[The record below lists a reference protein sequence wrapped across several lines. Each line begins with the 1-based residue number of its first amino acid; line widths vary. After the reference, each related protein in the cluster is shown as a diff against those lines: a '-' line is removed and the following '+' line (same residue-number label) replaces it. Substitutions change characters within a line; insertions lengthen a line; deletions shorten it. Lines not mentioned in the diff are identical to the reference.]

1 MKNTFG
7 FSGAVFTC
15 ILVVFSALSTVRAE
29 QDSVS
34 GQEPAAGE
42 ERKRDPEKSKVEG
55 QDTDPPVEEEA
66 ESEGDRGSSGV
77 NSPSDEK
84 ADLRDPE
91 GDATKEAHED
101 NEPVKRS
108 EKKQSDDGEVVG
120 DGEESEEIE
129 IDPPRKRSRRK
140 KFLKRPPGPIGV
152 LEKLWVLDVGFGLA
166 VPFKKEQGQPGMG
179 IHIRLGAGR
188 RLVQSGN
195 FSLWAGFGVLF
206 HSVTG
211 EDSVVLNPEDA
222 PESQIVCEDSKGLS
236 LWTLQA
242 KLWADWAWWRFRFR
256 LGAFSGGA
264 YGDYTQLV
272 RFIEASGTDPIGC
285 MNEEHTRWMGAAG
298 GWTRLGWAF
307 SKKAEAGLLL
317 GSTFL
322 FGTTR
327 FHFTNTDGEP
337 RTLEVFSHMFEAGI
351 YFSHR
356 F

>member
-1 MKNTFG
+1 MKNIFG
-7 FSGAVFTC
+7 FSGAVFAC
-15 ILVVFSALSTVRAE
+15 ILVMLSALSIGRAE
-29 QDSVS
+29 KSSVS
-34 GQEPAAGE
+34 GKESVAEDERKGEPANAEE
-42 ERKRDPEKSKVEG
+42 ER
-55 QDTDPPVEEEA
+55 QNTDPAREEKADEV
-66 ESEGDRGSSGV
+66 GDRGSSGD
-77 NSPSDEK
+77 NEPSTEE
-84 ADLRDPE
+84 ADLRNPE
-91 GDATKEAHED
+91 DDEGKEAHKDEAPAKSP
-101 NEPVKRS
+101 EKVK
-108 EKKQSDDGEVVG
+108 SDEGEV
-120 DGEESEEIE
+120 DEESDESEETE

-140 KFLKRPPGPIGV
+140 KFLKRPPGPVGV

-166 VPFKKEQGQPGMG
+166 APFKKEQGQPGLG

-222 PESQIVCEDSKGLS
+222 PESQIVCEDSKGVS

-272 RFIEASGTDPIGC
+272 RFVETSGTDPIGC

-317 GSTFL
+317 GTTFL

-327 FHFTNTDGEP
+327 FHFTDTDGDP
-337 RTLEVFSHMFEAGI
+337 RTLEVFSHMFEAGV